1 MKRLLMIALCIA
13 VVAAFASPVIAKR
26 KGPDHIRFDMAQKSA
41 VDFNHGMHEAQIS
54 DCKTCHHMGVGSGTC
69 RDCHGVHPAAP
80 SMKRAMHK
88 SCKTC
93 HAKMK
98 IAKKKDCAFCH
109 K

>member
-1 MKRLLMIALCIA
+1 MQKLLMIALTVA
-13 VVAAFASPVIAKR
+13 VVAALVSPVIAGR
-26 KGPDHIRFDMAQKSA
+26 KGPERLRFELKNAA
-41 VDFNHGMHEAQIS
+41 TVDFSHGVHEQKVT

-88 SCKTC
+88 SCRPC
-93 HAKMK
+93 HARMK
-98 IAKKKDCAFCH
+98 VANKRDCAFCH